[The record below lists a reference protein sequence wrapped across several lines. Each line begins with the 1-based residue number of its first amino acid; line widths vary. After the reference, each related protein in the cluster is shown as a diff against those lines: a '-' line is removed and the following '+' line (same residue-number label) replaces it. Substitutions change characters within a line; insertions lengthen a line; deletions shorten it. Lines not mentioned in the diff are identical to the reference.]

1 MKLPSSQRALCIIDG
16 FKAHCTSNV
25 IKLLDHHGID
35 IVYVPANCTGELQ
48 PLDLSV
54 NKSIKDIIKQSFQ
67 DWYADQIVDQK
78 DTTGSAVMPITAF
91 PLKEMKSLG
100 AKWMEKAVDYMI
112 ANPTIIINGFRAAGI
127 VGILANQ

>member
-16 FKAHCTSNV
+16 FKAHCTSDV

-54 NKSIKDIIKQSFQ
+54 NKSVKDIIKQRFQ
-67 DWYADQIVDQK
+67 EWYADQIVDQK
-78 DTTGSAVMPITAF
+78 DAGSSVMPVTSF
-91 PLKEMKSLG
+91 PLKEITWSK
-100 AKWMEKAVDYMI
+100 VDGEG
-112 ANPTIIINGFRAAGI
+112 N
-127 VGILANQ
+127 